1 MYRGKTVQRALGTRQ
16 GKQRLMKKNIHVRNL
31 EDEVVE
37 VGQDLIIE
45 DLESLEMKAQSF
57 SSWHGKGVKDL

>member
-1 MYRGKTVQRALGTRQ
+1 
-16 GKQRLMKKNIHVRNL
+16 MKKNIHERNL

-45 DLESLEMKAQSF
+45 DLESLEMTAQSF